1 LALASLHESF
11 MHPALQAFDRPA
23 MHDGRQLKAN
33 LNEAPRSFRDF
44 EKKAKTEFNR
54 ISQLHGKSLAPLK
67 DDLSHCRR
75 TFVGPVDDSSHPAL
89 EL

>member
-11 MHPALQAFDRPA
+11 THPALQAFDRPA
-23 MHDGRQLKAN
+23 IHDGRQLKAN
-33 LNEAPRSFRDF
+33 LNGVLDLSGISE
-44 EKKAKTEFNR
+44 KAKTEFNR

-75 TFVGPVDDSSHPAL
+75 TFVGPVDESSHAAL
-89 EL
+89 IL